1 MSTALGHG
9 DIPPIELPQR
19 LLLAR
24 AYADLNQSELA
35 GLMGVSRK
43 TIANAEGGAKTPLA
57 MTIRAWAY
65 ATGVDAHWLETG
77 EAPTGNDPDGGETT
91 TDNGLKVRS
100 STKLSYRGDDHDSNV
115 IPLYRQAVAA

>member
-77 EAPTGNDPDGGETT
+77 EAPTGNDPDGGDECPQP
-91 TDNGLKVRS
+91 G
-100 STKLSYRGDDHDSNV
+100 SNRRPADYKSV
-115 IPLYRQAVAA
+115 VLAFPNHRQEAAA

>member
-57 MTIRAWAY
+57 MTLRAWAY

-77 EAPTGNDPDGGETT
+77 EAPTGNDPDGGGECPQPGSNRRPADYKSVVLTMP
-91 TDNGLKVRS
+91 VRQNPAGRS
-100 STKLSYRGDDHDSNV
+100 
-115 IPLYRQAVAA
+115 AA